1 MKNYSIRH
9 LANEKLSRDKQRQ
22 SQIKYGL
29 IRDKVR
35 FYVWK
40 WTLYSFLDTMF
51 LICAVSSLN
60 PDNRI

>member
-22 SQIKYGL
+22 SQIKYGY
-29 IRDKVR
+29 IGNDVR
-35 FYVWK
+35 FCVGK

-51 LICAVSSLN
+51 FMGPSASLN
-60 PDNRI
+60 PEKI

>member
-22 SQIKYGL
+22 LQIKYEL

-35 FYVWK
+35 FYIQK
-40 WTLYSFLDTMF
+40 WTLFSFPDTMF
-51 LICAVSSLN
+51 FMGPSASLN
-60 PDNRI
+60 PEKI